1 LHNAY
6 EIHNLYLF
14 YTDLLAETFDI
25 ASKST
30 ATKNFAWI
38 GFPHETYFVGR
49 EDELAKLEGYHSSE
63 RIRVAVISGLGG
75 MGKSKLAFQYA
86 KGKKN
91 CTNCVWLRGEDQY
104 TLLSSVNY
112 LAQKLK
118 LQTSNDNGT
127 QEQFEERLT
136 IIRSKI
142 NDSDQPWLIIVDNVD
157 SMHELVAPLI
167 NTLWKEPNLFII
179 VTSVRRNV
187 SSKRRFAVLMELSG
201 FSDKD
206 ADKFINETLG
216 NSEAGLNRELNTT
229 LQSLPLALDQAVQY
243 IEDQRNNSLKG
254 HTYGIK
260 EFLDEFNNQ
269 KHAMEI
275 LNYELQENE
284 KTIFTTV
291 KMCCDRIKA
300 LVGGEDTVT
309 LLNILSYLDPDGV
322 PLSFLEGIIP
332 FVEVTVEFS
341 QNRLIVLKDYSL
353 ILVENEEI
361 TIHRVVQR
369 IVPLIQLAIAQSLLK
384 RVVVGTFKSVSNL
397 NDCIFLEREKR
408 QVIIVWNHFKK
419 AYNLNSDYQSAIDEW
434 LVQLD
439 SSLLITQSKKD
450 ILAYLACLLG
460 ENEGG
465 THLVRIFVSSGFT
478 ALKKLIKLEI
488 LQNRLP
494 ALTKKY
500 GEDHPGVLHDRAE
513 ILVIQSQ
520 YCCFNMDVSDSK
532 ELETLVAIADKKLE
546 KGHPCTLNIKFQLA
560 LCLIEGKKYP
570 DALRIAKDIQPF
582 LKASDPLYYLI
593 GTLVAGCYKALG
605 DVVRASELLE
615 EYSRKRDAMRMEIF
629 EKPQNANLSENEK
642 EEFEKDFLNG
652 TILISELY
660 HLVLK
665 AEKRHQSTELQR
677 SILKQ
682 QNQTATSAAN
692 RSEAEMHQEML
703 PTKLQLETEAEIVK
717 RRFQMFFTHERNLSM
732 AIDLVNSIL
741 EAVMK

>member
-1 LHNAY
+1 M
-6 EIHNLYLF
+6 
-14 YTDLLAETFDI
+14 TGLLANSFEI
-25 ASKST
+25 PSNSKT
-30 ATKNFAWI
+30 TKKFAWI

-49 EDELAKLEGYHSSE
+49 EYELEKLQEHQSSE
-63 RIRVAVISGLGG
+63 RIKVAVISGLGG
-75 MGKSKLAFQYA
+75 MGKSALAFQYA

-91 CTNCVWLRGEDQY
+91 STNCVWLRGEDKG
-104 TLLSSVNY
+104 TLLNSIKN
-112 LAQKLK
+112 LTRLLK
-118 LQTSNDNGT
+118 LQTNNDNGT
-127 QEQFEERLT
+127 QEQLKEVLAN
-136 IIRSKI
+136 ISSKI
-142 NDSDQPWLIIVDNVD
+142 NNSHQHWLFILDNVD
-157 SMHELVAPLI
+157 SQHEHVAPI
-167 NTLWKEPNLFII
+167 IDTLCNEPNVFII

-187 SSKRRFAVLMELSG
+187 TRKRRFAVLMELSG

-216 NSEAGLNRELNTT
+216 NSEAGLNRELYTT
-229 LQSLPLALDQAVQY
+229 LQSLPLAMDQAVQY

-254 HTYGIK
+254 QTYGIK

-269 KHAMEI
+269 KRAMEI

-300 LVGGEDTVT
+300 LEGGEDTVT
-309 LLNILSYLDPDGV
+309 LLHILSYLDPDGV
-322 PLSFLEGIIP
+322 PLSFLEGLIP
-332 FVEVTVEFS
+332 FVEGTVEFS

-353 ILVENEEI
+353 ISVENEEI
-361 TIHRVVQR
+361 TIRRVVQR
-369 IVPLIQLAIAQSLLK
+369 IVPLIQLAVAQSLLK

-397 NDCIFLEREKR
+397 NDCIFLDREKR
-408 QVIIVWNHFKK
+408 QVIIVWNHLKK
-419 AYNLNSDYQSAIDEW
+419 ADNLNSDYQSAIDEW
-434 LVQLD
+434 LLGLD
-439 SSLLITQSKKD
+439 ASLVFNLTQKD

-460 ENEGG
+460 GNDGGG
-465 THLVRIFVSSGFT
+465 THLVRSFVTSGFT
-478 ALKKLIKLEI
+478 LLKKLIELEI

-500 GEDHPGVLHDRAE
+500 GEDHPAVLHDRGE
-513 ILVIQSQ
+513 IIQSQ
-520 YCCFNMDVSDSK
+520 YCCFNMDVNYSK

-560 LCLIEGKKYP
+560 LCLLEDKKYP

-593 GTLVAGCYKALG
+593 GNLEAGCYKALG

-615 EYSRKRDAMRMEIF
+615 EYSRKRDAMRMETCA
-629 EKPQNANLSENEK
+629 KPQNANLSQNEK

-665 AEKRHQSTELQR
+665 AEKRHQSTELQK

-682 QNQTATSAAN
+682 QNHTTTSAAN

-703 PTKLQLETEAEIVK
+703 PTMLHLETEAEIVK

-732 AIDLVNSIL
+732 AMDLVNSIL
-741 EAVMK
+741 KTVMK